1 MSKINILD
9 EHMINLIAA
18 GEVIERMASVVK
30 ELVENSID
38 AGSTKIVISLIE
50 AGYKEITVSDNGC
63 GMDELDMKKAILPHA
78 TSKIKDPNDLFSIN
92 TLGFR
97 GEALA
102 SIVAVSNV
110 KIKSSTDGKKGFMLG
125 IRAGEINSVAYIGHP
140 KGTDIQVR
148 DLFYNTP
155 ARLQNL
161 KSVNQE
167 LSYTVDY
174 VHKIAMANPHIS
186 FKLINNDNVIFSSFG
201 NGNQLE
207 VINSVYGLSSAKNMI
222 TIADSNHLFK
232 VCGSISNLSITRSNK
247 NNITIIV
254 NGRVVKNSNV
264 VNAIIEGYKT
274 LLTVGRYPI
283 CVIEIFV
290 DYSLVDVNVHPT
302 KSEVRFS
309 DEKLLLDLITETIS
323 KTLLRSNLIVN
334 NDTVDD
340 PFSLLDDDQD
350 TEDNRDTEDNK
361 DIEDDQNIEDN
372 EDINNNVYEN
382 VEESIENVQEV
393 NLFAQSY
400 DDKLSN
406 VEVNDFD
413 EEYEDDKDIDYDQDI
428 NYDQDIDYDQDTE
441 DDQDIED
448 DYDEFENKD
457 VSFEE
462 IKKEEPNNLEVVID
476 KKVDK
481 DKKVEQVSF
490 DFVRSE
496 ISSPESNNEIDKI
509 VEMHYVGQLFGT
521 YLLCQNSD
529 YFYLIDQHAA
539 NERINY
545 EKIVRELKKTSVVNY
560 ELLLPI
566 NLTFTSSESLL
577 INDKMDIIN
586 SLGIALDEFG
596 GGSFVVRSV
605 PLWIKQN
612 DVKEYVEDIIMQV
625 IREKKSTKE
634 EFLDGISKS
643 LACKR
648 SIKANEFMS
657 PTQISYL
664 LEDLIKCDNPYT
676 CPHGRPIIIK
686 YSRSQVE
693 KWFKRT

>member
-167 LSYTVDY
+167 LSYTIDY

-186 FKLINNDNVIFSSFG
+186 FKLINNDNVIFSTFG
-201 NGNQLE
+201 NGIQLE

-309 DEKLLLDLITETIS
+309 DEKVLLDLITDTIS

-334 NDTVDD
+334 NDTVED
-340 PFSLLDDDQD
+340 PFTLLE
-350 TEDNRDTEDNK
+350 EDLEDE
-361 DIEDDQNIEDN
+361 EDAVLNFNENESENQSNDN
-372 EDINNNVYEN
+372 VKP
-382 VEESIENVQEV
+382 EV
-393 NLFAQSY
+393 NLFNIIDEENLPIAEESTNAQNFKNE
-400 DDKLSN
+400 DLEDKEDL
-406 VEVNDFD
+406 EDEEEFD
-413 EEYEDDKDIDYDQDI
+413 EEDLED
-428 NYDQDIDYDQDTE
+428 E
-441 DDQDIED
+441 DESNDFNIFNSED
-448 DYDEFENKD
+448 ELNEFENK
-457 VSFEE
+457 VINFEE
-462 IKKEEPNNLEVVID
+462 VKKTEQIVIKETNIV
-476 KKVDK
+476 K

-496 ISSPESNNEIDKI
+496 LTNTSDDSEIDKI
-509 VEMHYVGQLFGT
+509 IELHYVGQLFGT
-521 YLLCQNSD
+521 YLLCQNNE

-545 EKIVRELKKTSVVNY
+545 EKIINELKKSSVVNY

-577 INDKMDIIN
+577 INDKIDIIN
-586 SLGIALDEFG
+586 SLGISLDEFG

-664 LEDLIKCDNPYT
+664 LEDLIKCENPYT

-686 YSRSQVE
+686 YSRNQVE

>member
-38 AGSTKIVISLIE
+38 AGSTKIVISLVD

-78 TSKIKDPNDLFSIN
+78 TSKIADPNDLFSIS

-110 KIKSSTDGKKGFMLG
+110 KIKSSTGSGKGFMLG
-125 IRAGEINSVAYIGHP
+125 IRAGNITSAAYIGHP

-167 LSYTVDY
+167 LSYTIDY
-174 VHKIAMANPHIS
+174 VHKIAMANPHIA
-186 FKLINNDNVIFSSFG
+186 FKLINNDNVIFTSFG

-207 VINSVYGLSSAKNMI
+207 VVNSVYGLSSAKNMI
-222 TIADSNHLFK
+222 TIAESNHLFK
-232 VCGSISNLSITRSNK
+232 ICGSISNLNVTRSNK

-274 LLTVGRYPI
+274 LLTVGRYPV

-309 DEKLLLDLITETIS
+309 DEKVLLDLIRETVS
-323 KTLLRSNLIVN
+323 SSLLRSNLIVDNDEVEDPYN
-334 NDTVDD
+334 NIDVEEDD
-340 PFSLLDDDQD
+340 P
-350 TEDNRDTEDNK
+350 
-361 DIEDDQNIEDN
+361 
-372 EDINNNVYEN
+372 
-382 VEESIENVQEV
+382 
-393 NLFAQSY
+393 
-400 DDKLSN
+400 
-406 VEVNDFD
+406 VEVESFD
-413 EEYEDDKDIDYDQDI
+413 
-428 NYDQDIDYDQDTE
+428 
-441 DDQDIED
+441 
-448 DYDEFENKD
+448 
-457 VSFEE
+457 
-462 IKKEEPNNLEVVID
+462 KETIIPNNLEKDEESFNDEINLNSEISNIDLVESNINTDNSEDEINLFNIPDTELDDEYQEDEYQEDEYQEDNLDIFESKEIDYEEIQKAEVISNPEIEYTQE
-476 KKVDK
+476 KPKI
-481 DKKVEQVSF
+481 EQISF
-490 DFVRSE
+490 DFIRNE
-496 ISSPESNNEIDKI
+496 ISNSGNEIDKI
-509 VEMHYVGQLFGT
+509 VELHYVGQLFGT
-521 YLLCQNSD
+521 YLLCQNNN
-529 YFYLIDQHAA
+529 YFYIIDQHAA

-545 EKIVRELKKTSVVNY
+545 EKIINELRKTSVVNY

-566 NLTFTSSESLL
+566 NLTFTTSESLL
-577 INDKMDIIN
+577 INDKLDIIN
-586 SLGIALDEFG
+586 SLGIKLEEFG
-596 GGSFVVRSV
+596 GGSFVVRMV

-657 PTQISYL
+657 PIQISYL
-664 LEDLIKCDNPYT
+664 LEDLIKCENPYT

-686 YSRSQVE
+686 YSKSQVE

>member
-167 LSYTVDY
+167 LSYTIDY

-186 FKLINNDNVIFSSFG
+186 FKLINNDNVIFSTFG
-201 NGNQLE
+201 NGIQLE

-309 DEKLLLDLITETIS
+309 DEKVLLDLITDTIS

-334 NDTVDD
+334 NDTVED
-340 PFSLLDDDQD
+340 PFTLLE
-350 TEDNRDTEDNK
+350 EDLEDE
-361 DIEDDQNIEDN
+361 EDAVLNFNENESENQSNDN
-372 EDINNNVYEN
+372 VKP
-382 VEESIENVQEV
+382 EV
-393 NLFAQSY
+393 NLFNIIDEENLPIAEKSTNAHNLKNE
-400 DDKLSN
+400 DLEDKEDL
-406 VEVNDFD
+406 EDEEEFD
-413 EEYEDDKDIDYDQDI
+413 EEDLEDDDEYNDFNIF
-428 NYDQDIDYDQDTE
+428 NSE
-441 DDQDIED
+441 DEL
-448 DYDEFENKD
+448 DEFENK
-457 VSFEE
+457 VINFEE
-462 IKKEEPNNLEVVID
+462 VKKTEQID
-476 KKVDK
+476 NKETNIVK

-496 ISSPESNNEIDKI
+496 LTNTSDDSEIDKI
-509 VEMHYVGQLFGT
+509 IELHYVGQLFGT
-521 YLLCQNSD
+521 YLLCQNNE

-545 EKIVRELKKTSVVNY
+545 EKIINELKKSSVVNY

-577 INDKMDIIN
+577 INDKIDIIN
-586 SLGIALDEFG
+586 SLGISLDEFG

-664 LEDLIKCDNPYT
+664 LEDLIKCENPYT

-686 YSRSQVE
+686 YSRNQVE

>member
-167 LSYTVDY
+167 LSYTIDY

-186 FKLINNDNVIFSSFG
+186 FKLINNDNVIFSTFG
-201 NGNQLE
+201 NGIQLE

-264 VNAIIEGYKT
+264 VNAIIDGYKT

-309 DEKLLLDLITETIS
+309 DEKVLLDLITDTIS

-334 NDTVDD
+334 NDTVED
-340 PFSLLDDDQD
+340 PFTLLE
-350 TEDNRDTEDNK
+350 EDLEDE
-361 DIEDDQNIEDN
+361 EDAVLNFN
-372 EDINNNVYEN
+372 ENESENQSNVN
-382 VEESIENVQEV
+382 VEPEV
-393 NLFAQSY
+393 NLFNTIDEENLPIAEKSTNAHNLKNE
-400 DDKLSN
+400 DLEDKEDLEDE
-406 VEVNDFD
+406 EVFD
-413 EEYEDDKDIDYDQDI
+413 EEDLEDDDESNDFNIF
-428 NYDQDIDYDQDTE
+428 NSE
-441 DDQDIED
+441 DEL
-448 DYDEFENKD
+448 DEFENK
-457 VSFEE
+457 VINFEE
-462 IKKEEPNNLEVVID
+462 VKKTEQIDIKETNIV
-476 KKVDK
+476 K

-496 ISSPESNNEIDKI
+496 LTNTSDDSEIDKI
-509 VEMHYVGQLFGT
+509 IELHYVGQLFGT
-521 YLLCQNSD
+521 YLLCQNNE

-545 EKIVRELKKTSVVNY
+545 EKIINELKKSSVVNY

-577 INDKMDIIN
+577 INDKIDIIN
-586 SLGIALDEFG
+586 SLGISLDEFG

-664 LEDLIKCDNPYT
+664 LEDLIKCENPYT

-686 YSRSQVE
+686 YSRNQVE

>member
-167 LSYTVDY
+167 LSYTIDY

-186 FKLINNDNVIFSSFG
+186 FKLINNDNVIFSTFG
-201 NGNQLE
+201 NGIQLE

-309 DEKLLLDLITETIS
+309 DEKVLLDLITDTIS

-334 NDTVDD
+334 NDTVED
-340 PFSLLDDDQD
+340 PFTLLE
-350 TEDNRDTEDNK
+350 EDLEDE
-361 DIEDDQNIEDN
+361 EDAVLNFNENESENQSNDN
-372 EDINNNVYEN
+372 VKP
-382 VEESIENVQEV
+382 EV
-393 NLFAQSY
+393 NLF
-400 DDKLSN
+400 N
-406 VEVNDFD
+406 IID
-413 EEYEDDKDIDYDQDI
+413 EENLPIAEKSTNANNLKNEDLEDKEDLEDEEEFDDEDLEDDDESNDI
-428 NYDQDIDYDQDTE
+428 NIFNSE
-441 DDQDIED
+441 DEL
-448 DYDEFENKD
+448 DEFENK
-457 VSFEE
+457 VINFEE
-462 IKKEEPNNLEVVID
+462 VKKTEQID
-476 KKVDK
+476 NKETNIVK

-496 ISSPESNNEIDKI
+496 LTNTSDDSEIDKI
-509 VEMHYVGQLFGT
+509 IELHYVGQLFGT
-521 YLLCQNSD
+521 YLLCQNNE

-545 EKIVRELKKTSVVNY
+545 EKIINELKKTSVVNY

-577 INDKMDIIN
+577 INDKIDIIN
-586 SLGIALDEFG
+586 SLGISLDEFG

-664 LEDLIKCDNPYT
+664 LEDLIKCENPYT

-686 YSRSQVE
+686 YSRNQVE

>member
-18 GEVIERMASVVK
+18 GEVIERMSSVVK

-38 AGSTKIVISLIE
+38 AGSTSITISLVDS
-50 AGYKEITVSDNGC
+50 GFKEITVSDNGC

-78 TSKIKDPNDLFSIN
+78 TSKLSNPNDLFSIS

-110 KIKSSTDGKKGFMLG
+110 KMKSSTGNGKGLMLG
-125 IRAGEINSVAYIGHP
+125 LRAGAITSTAYIGHP

-167 LSYTVDY
+167 LSYITDY
-174 VHKIAMANPHIS
+174 VSKIAMANPQIA
-186 FKLINNDNVIFSSFG
+186 FKLYNNDNKIFQTYG

-207 VINSVYGLSSAKNMI
+207 VVNSVYDLQTAKNMI
-222 TIADSNHLFK
+222 TIASSNNLFK
-232 VCGSISNLSITRSNK
+232 ICGLISNLNVTRSNK

-283 CVIEIFV
+283 CIIEIFV
-290 DYSLVDVNVHPT
+290 DFGLVDVNVHPT

-309 DEKLLLDLITETIS
+309 DEKSLLDLIKETIS
-323 KTLLRSNLIVN
+323 NTLLRSNLIVN
-334 NDTVDD
+334 SDKTVKPFDTIEEDSND
-340 PFSLLDDDQD
+340 
-350 TEDNRDTEDNK
+350 EDNNHAEENNYDEDLNVNESNESDEIDDEEVNYFDNSNIIDSLELDNNIDSNDNNK
-361 DIEDDQNIEDN
+361 LNNENVDETDYQNDEDLDFEFTDKNIE
-372 EDINNNVYEN
+372 
-382 VEESIENVQEV
+382 
-393 NLFAQSY
+393 L
-400 DDKLSN
+400 
-406 VEVNDFD
+406 
-413 EEYEDDKDIDYDQDI
+413 
-428 NYDQDIDYDQDTE
+428 
-441 DDQDIED
+441 
-448 DYDEFENKD
+448 
-457 VSFEE
+457 EE
-462 IKKEEPNNLEVVID
+462 IKKINNEINQANVETKEIS
-476 KKVDK
+476 KP
-481 DKKVEQVSF
+481 KVEQISF
-490 DFVRSE
+490 DFIRNEV
-496 ISSPESNNEIDKI
+496 NDNQEIDKI
-509 VEMHYVGQLFGT
+509 TELHYVGQLFGT
-521 YLLCQNSD
+521 YILCQND
-529 YFYLIDQHAA
+529 NFFYLIDQHAA

-545 EKIVRELKKTSVVNY
+545 EKIINELRKSNVVNY

-566 NLTFTSSESLL
+566 NLTFTITESLL

-586 SLGIALDEFG
+586 SLGIKLDDFG
-596 GGSFVVRSV
+596 GGTFVVRTV
-605 PLWIKQN
+605 PIWIKQG
-612 DVKEYVEDIIMQV
+612 DVKDYTEDIIMQ
-625 IREKKSTKE
+625 IIKEKKSTKE

-648 SIKANEFMS
+648 SIKANEYLS

-664 LEDLIKCDNPYT
+664 LEDLIKCTNPYT

-686 YSRSQVE
+686 YSKTQVE

>member
-38 AGSTKIVISLIE
+38 AGSTKIVISLVD

-78 TSKIKDPNDLFSIN
+78 TSKIADPNDLFSIS

-110 KIKSSTDGKKGFMLG
+110 KIKSSTGSGKGFMLG
-125 IRAGEINSVAYIGHP
+125 IRAGNITSAAYIGHP

-167 LSYTVDY
+167 LSYTIDY
-174 VHKIAMANPHIS
+174 VHKIAMANPHIA
-186 FKLINNDNVIFSSFG
+186 FKLINNDNVIFTSFG

-207 VINSVYGLSSAKNMI
+207 VVNSVYGLSSAKNMI
-222 TIADSNHLFK
+222 TIAESNHLFK
-232 VCGSISNLSITRSNK
+232 ICGSISNLNVTRSNK

-274 LLTVGRYPI
+274 LLTVGRYPV

-309 DEKLLLDLITETIS
+309 DEKVLLDLIRETIS
-323 KTLLRSNLIVN
+323 SSLLRSNLIVDNDEVEDPYN
-334 NDTVDD
+334 NIDVEEDEPVEVDSFDEETIVSNELEKKEELFNDEIELNSEISNMDLEESNINTDNSEDEINLFNIPDTE
-340 PFSLLDDDQD
+340 LDDEYQEDEYQED
-350 TEDNRDTEDNK
+350 EYQEDNL
-361 DIEDDQNIEDN
+361 DIFESKEID
-372 EDINNNVYEN
+372 YEEIQK
-382 VEESIENVQEV
+382 VEAITNPEVENVQEKPK
-393 NLFAQSY
+393 A
-400 DDKLSN
+400 
-406 VEVNDFD
+406 
-413 EEYEDDKDIDYDQDI
+413 
-428 NYDQDIDYDQDTE
+428 
-441 DDQDIED
+441 
-448 DYDEFENKD
+448 
-457 VSFEE
+457 
-462 IKKEEPNNLEVVID
+462 
-476 KKVDK
+476 
-481 DKKVEQVSF
+481 EQISF
-490 DFVRSE
+490 DFIRNE
-496 ISSPESNNEIDKI
+496 INNSGNEIDKI
-509 VEMHYVGQLFGT
+509 VELHYVGQLFGT
-521 YLLCQNSD
+521 YLLCQNNN
-529 YFYLIDQHAA
+529 YFYIIDQHAA

-545 EKIVRELKKTSVVNY
+545 EKIINELKKASVVNY

-566 NLTFTSSESLL
+566 NLTFTTSESLL
-577 INDKMDIIN
+577 INDKLYIIN
-586 SLGIALDEFG
+586 SLGIKLEEFG
-596 GGSFVVRSV
+596 GGSFVVRMV

-657 PTQISYL
+657 PIQISYL
-664 LEDLIKCDNPYT
+664 LEDLIKCENPYT

-686 YSRSQVE
+686 YSKSQVE

>member
-167 LSYTVDY
+167 LSYTIDY

-186 FKLINNDNVIFSSFG
+186 FKLINNDNVIFSTFG
-201 NGNQLE
+201 NGIQLE

-309 DEKLLLDLITETIS
+309 DEKVLLDLITDTIS

-334 NDTVDD
+334 NDTVED
-340 PFSLLDDDQD
+340 PFTLLE
-350 TEDNRDTEDNK
+350 EDFENEEDVVF
-361 DIEDDQNIEDN
+361 DSSEN
-372 EDINNNVYEN
+372 ESENQSNVN
-382 VEESIENVQEV
+382 AKPEV
-393 NLFAQSY
+393 NLFNIIDEEKSPICEN
-400 DDKLSN
+400 STN
-406 VEVNDFD
+406 VHNLNNGDLEDLEDLEDEEEFD
-413 EEYEDDKDIDYDQDI
+413 EEDFEDDDESNDFNIF
-428 NYDQDIDYDQDTE
+428 NLE
-441 DDQDIED
+441 DEL
-448 DYDEFENKD
+448 DEFENKEIN
-457 VSFEE
+457 FEE
-462 IKKEEPNNLEVVID
+462 VKKTEQPVFKETNII
-476 KKVDK
+476 K

-496 ISSPESNNEIDKI
+496 LTNTSDNSEIDKI
-509 VEMHYVGQLFGT
+509 IELHYVGQLFGT
-521 YLLCQNSD
+521 YLLCQNNE

-545 EKIVRELKKTSVVNY
+545 EKIINELKKSSVVNY

-577 INDKMDIIN
+577 INDKIDIIN
-586 SLGIALDEFG
+586 SLGISLDEFG

-664 LEDLIKCDNPYT
+664 LEDLIKCENPYT

-686 YSRSQVE
+686 YSRNQVE